1 MTLWCSLCRNNT
13 PSGTPRGCAW
23 KRASPG
29 AAPYNQTP
37 ILYPMG
43 PSTTPLSVPKLIGL
57 KKKRGGGGGRRTQQP
72 LRCLPETLQNRVDV
86 LKGFINFCSDFS
98 TYEDKWSRKESE
110 MAFLNHESTI
120 LSISSKTDA
129 GIKTLT
135 MESLVKIIFL
145 FLKWY
150 FLNLAFKK
158 KITKATTQMTPPST
172 PTVCPCDSAGLGT
185 RAEPSRAA
193 AERDG
198 VLLSTAAF
206 NQALLNLPLLRQNDN
221 AEENQGFRQWY
232 PT

>member
-1 MTLWCSLCRNNT
+1 MQKQHPFRHPTGVRVEGRFTWCRTLQPDAHPL
-13 PSGTPRGCAW
+13 PRGAVH
-23 KRASPG
+23 
-29 AAPYNQTP
+29 N
-37 ILYPMG
+37 
-43 PSTTPLSVPKLIGL
+43 TTECTKTDWF
-57 KKKRGGGGGRRTQQP
+57 KKKKGGGGGRRTQQP

-110 MAFLNHESTI
+110 MAFLNHKSTI

-158 KITKATTQMTPPST
+158 K
-172 PTVCPCDSAGLGT
+172 
-185 RAEPSRAA
+185 
-193 AERDG
+193 
-198 VLLSTAAF
+198 
-206 NQALLNLPLLRQNDN
+206 LPKQQHR
-221 AEENQGFRQWY
+221 
-232 PT
+232 